1 MIIDN
6 IGIIGGKGSMGVWF
20 QDFFETMGYDVMI
33 SDLDTEITN
42 KDLARECSVV
52 ILSTPID
59 AAIEIAYNIGG
70 ILKKEQILMDFC
82 SQKEDIVNAMV
93 KYSKSEVVG
102 IHPMFGPFTD
112 SIKSQNIIL
121 CPGRGNMG
129 FSWIKDVF
137 ARAGAKVTE
146 FNPADHDRHMALVQG
161 LTHFITIC
169 MARTLQKMGLHP
181 NEAFSIS
188 TPIFRIN
195 SDIMGRLFAQDPD
208 LYTTLVGENKY
219 IDDVLDLF
227 TDSLAETKKSI
238 LKGRH
243 EEGVNFIRDIGEFL
257 GDYREIALNR
267 SSKFLNILFE

>member
-1 MIIDN
+1 MIDK

-20 QDFFETMGYDVMI
+20 KNFFETTGYDVMI
-33 SDLDTEITN
+33 SDIDTEITN
-42 KDLARECSVV
+42 RKLACECSVV

-59 AAIEIAYNIGG
+59 AAIEITSEIGHL
-70 ILKKEQILMDFC
+70 LKKEQILMDFC

-112 SIKSQNIIL
+112 SIKAQNIIL
-121 CPGRGNMG
+121 CPGRGSTG
-129 FSWIKDVF
+129 FSWAKKIF
-137 ARAGAKVTE
+137 SLAGAKVTE
-146 FNPADHDRHMALVQG
+146 FDPADHDRHMAIVQG

-169 MARTLQKMGLHP
+169 MARTLQKMDLHP

-208 LYTTLVGENKY
+208 LYTTLVGENRY
-219 IDDVLDLF
+219 VNEVLDLF
-227 TDSLAETKKSI
+227 FDCLAETRRSMLDGGHDKGVEF
-238 LKGRH
+238 LK
-243 EEGVNFIRDIGEFL
+243 EIGNFL